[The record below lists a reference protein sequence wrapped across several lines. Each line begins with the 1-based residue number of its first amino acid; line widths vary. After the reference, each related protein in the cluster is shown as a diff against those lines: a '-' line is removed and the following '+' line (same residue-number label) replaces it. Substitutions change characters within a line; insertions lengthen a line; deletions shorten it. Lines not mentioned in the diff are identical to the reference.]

1 MTLSSM
7 TGFGRAE
14 GQDEN
19 CAWAWELRSVNGKG
33 LDVRCRLPA
42 GFESLEQPARER
54 TAAALKRGNVSLTL
68 NVERTAQAG
77 SVRVNTAVLEEILAL
92 LPQVEARLAN
102 PAPSSA
108 DRLLAL
114 RGVVE
119 VADEMPAGESRKA
132 LDAALLGGLERALA
146 SLAAMRGQ
154 EGARLAP
161 VLAAHLEAIAHLC
174 ARAEALA
181 STQPAMIL
189 ERLRQQVAALGEAV
203 PALPEERLAQELAML
218 ALKADAREE
227 LDRLQA
233 HVQAVSHLLAGEE
246 GAVGRR
252 LDFLCQEFNR
262 EANTLCSK
270 SADVELTAVGVELKA
285 VIEQFREQ
293 VQNIE

>member
-1 MTLSSM
+1 M

-14 GQDEN
+14 GRDQGCD
-19 CAWAWELRSVNGKG
+19 WTWELRSVNGKG
-33 LDVRCRLPA
+33 LDVRCRLA
-42 GFESLEQPARER
+42 TGFESLEQPSRER
-54 TAAALKRGNVSLTL
+54 VAGALKRGNVSLTL
-68 NVERTAQAG
+68 AVERTTQAG
-77 SVRVNTAVLEEILAL
+77 AVRVNTAVLDEILAL

-114 RGVVE
+114 RGVIE
-119 VADEMPAGESRKA
+119 VADELPTGESRKA
-132 LDAALLGGLERALA
+132 LEAALLAGLDRALA
-146 SLAAMRGQ
+146 ALAGMRRQ

-161 VLAAHLEAIAHLC
+161 ALAGHLDAIAGLC

-181 STQPAMIL
+181 GAQPAVIL
-189 ERLRQQVAALGEAV
+189 ERLRQQVAALAEAV
-203 PALPEERLAQELAML
+203 PALPEERLAQEVALL

-227 LDRLQA
+227 IDRLKA
-233 HVQAVSHLLAGEE
+233 HRQAVAALLASDDP
-246 GAVGRR
+246 VGRR

-270 SADVELTAVGVELKA
+270 SADVELTTVGVELKA

>member
-14 GQDEN
+14 GQDQG
-19 CAWAWELRSVNGKG
+19 CTWAWELRSVNGKG

-42 GFESLEQPARER
+42 GFESLEQPSRER
-54 TAAALKRGNVSLTL
+54 AAGVLKRGNVSLTL
-68 NVERTAQAG
+68 SVERAAEAG
-77 SVRVNTAVLEEILAL
+77 TVRVNTGVLDEILAL

-102 PAPSSA
+102 PGPSCA

-114 RGVVE
+114 RGVLE
-119 VADEMPAGESRKA
+119 IADEMPTGESRKA
-132 LDAALLGGLERALA
+132 LDAALLAGLDRALVA
-146 SLAAMRGQ
+146 LAGMRRQ

-161 VLAAHLEAIAHLC
+161 VLAEQLDAIGDLC
-174 ARAEALA
+174 GRAEALA
-181 STQPAMIL
+181 GSQPAMIL
-189 ERLRQQVAALGEAV
+189 ERLRQQIAALGEAV
-203 PALPEERLAQELAML
+203 PALPEERLAQEVALL

-227 LDRLQA
+227 IDRLKA
-233 HVQAVSHLLAGEE
+233 HRQAVAQLLAGD

>member
-1 MTLSSM
+1 
-7 TGFGRAE
+7 
-14 GQDEN
+14 
-19 CAWAWELRSVNGKG
+19 
-33 LDVRCRLPA
+33 
-42 GFESLEQPARER
+42 
-54 TAAALKRGNVSLTL
+54 
-68 NVERTAQAG
+68 
-77 SVRVNTAVLEEILAL
+77 VRVNTAVLEEILAL

-119 VADEMPAGESRKA
+119 VADEMPTGESRKA
-132 LDAALLGGLERALA
+132 LDAALLRGLERALA
-146 SLAAMRGQ
+146 SLASMRGQ

-161 VLAAHLEAIAHLC
+161 VLAAQLEAISTLC

-181 STQPAMIL
+181 STQPAMLL

-227 LDRLQA
+227 LDRLKA
-233 HVQAVSHLLAGEE
+233 HVQAVSHLLGGD

>member
-14 GQDEN
+14 GQDQN

-42 GFESLEQPARER
+42 GFESLEQPSRER
-54 TAAALKRGNVSLTL
+54 AAAALKRGNVSLTL
-68 NVERTAQAG
+68 SVERTAQAG
-77 SVRVNTAVLEEILAL
+77 SVRVNTAVLDEILAL

-114 RGVVE
+114 RGVIE
-119 VADEMPAGESRKA
+119 VADEMPTGESRKA
-132 LDAALLGGLERALA
+132 LDAALLAGLERALA

-161 VLAAHLEAIAHLC
+161 VLAAHLDAIAALC
-174 ARAEALA
+174 ERAEALA

-227 LDRLQA
+227 LDRLKA
-233 HVQAVSHLLAGEE
+233 HVQAVSHLLAGD

>member
-14 GQDEN
+14 GQDQG
-19 CAWAWELRSVNGKG
+19 CAWTWELRSVNGKG

-42 GFESLEQPARER
+42 GFEGLEQPSRER
-54 TAAALKRGNVSLTL
+54 AAAVLKRGNVSLTL
-68 NVERTAQAG
+68 SVERTTQAG
-77 SVRVNTAVLEEILAL
+77 AVRVNTAVLDEILAM
-92 LPQVEARLAN
+92 LPQVEARLPN
-102 PAPSSA
+102 PMPSSA

-114 RGVVE
+114 RGVIE
-119 VADEMPAGESRKA
+119 IADEMPTGESRKA
-132 LDAALLGGLERALA
+132 LDTALLAGLGRALSGLA
-146 SLAAMRGQ
+146 SMRRQ

-161 VLAAHLEAIAHLC
+161 VLAGHLDAIADLC
-174 ARAEALA
+174 ARAETLA
-181 STQPAMIL
+181 ATQPAMIL
-189 ERLRQQVAALGEAV
+189 ERLRQQIVTLGQAV
-203 PALPEERLAQELAML
+203 PALPEERLAQEVALL

-227 LDRLQA
+227 IDRLKA
-233 HVQAVSHLLAGEE
+233 HLQAVTGLLGAD

>member
-14 GQDEN
+14 GQDRG
-19 CAWAWELRSVNGKG
+19 CAWTWELRSVNGKG

-42 GFESLEQPARER
+42 GFESLEQPSRER
-54 TAAALKRGNVSLTL
+54 TAGVLKRGNVSLTL
-68 NVERTAQAG
+68 SVERAAQAG
-77 SVRVNTAVLEEILAL
+77 VVRLNSAVLDEILAL

-102 PAPSSA
+102 PGPSSA
-108 DRLLAL
+108 DRLLGL
-114 RGVVE
+114 RGVIE
-119 VADEMPAGESRKA
+119 IADEMPTGDSRKA
-132 LDAALLGGLERALA
+132 LDAALLHGLDRALA
-146 SLAAMRGQ
+146 ALAGMRHQ

-161 VLAAHLEAIAHLC
+161 VLAGHLDTIAALC
-174 ARAEALA
+174 ARTEALA
-181 STQPAMIL
+181 GTQPAMIL
-189 ERLRQQVAALGEAV
+189 ERLRQQIAALGEAI
-203 PALPEERLAQELAML
+203 PALPEERLAQEVALL

-227 LDRLQA
+227 IDRLKA
-233 HVQAVSHLLAGEE
+233 HLQAVAHLLAGG

-270 SADVELTAVGVELKA
+270 SADVELTTVGVELKA